1 MAATDSM
8 TLLQSSDELYDVG
21 AKEAAIEEELSSKLA
36 DDEGMKML
44 AEELPKMI
52 KKLKEF
58 EKKQDFW

>member
-21 AKEAAIEEELSSKLA
+21 AKEAAIEELSSKLA